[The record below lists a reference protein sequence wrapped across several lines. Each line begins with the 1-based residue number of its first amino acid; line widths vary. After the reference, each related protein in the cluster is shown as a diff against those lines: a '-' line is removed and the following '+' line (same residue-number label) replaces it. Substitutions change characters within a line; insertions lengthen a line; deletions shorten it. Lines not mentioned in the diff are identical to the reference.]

1 MRRCVYMMVITI
13 LLGCLIGVGPV
24 AAEEKPIYI
33 GILAPITGTQAVM
46 SEDLITGSV
55 LAQEEINA
63 AGGVLGRRLELII
76 EDTETRPAPG
86 MDAGRKLVG
95 VDKVPVISGGFSSG
109 VALPIAKYCQ
119 EQGIVG
125 IFQPPTSPLFRE
137 VGSYIFLTNVLD
149 NYKGKVIAEFA
160 IEDSGKNKFGLM
172 FPNNAFGIMLMKETI
187 KNLERLGA
195 EIVTEVVYELN
206 KVDYKAELQRLFAK
220 DPEVVIGTWYAKEGF
235 VTVKQAYE
243 MGLLNVDRVPWY
255 CPEMTSSFA
264 AAMEDIP
271 EVLEG
276 IKGLNPLAP
285 GSLFMEKFKKKM
297 GREPIT
303 AYAAMNYDALIMIA
317 MAINFANSVD
327 PAAIRD
333 ALPKIDDWY
342 RGQST
347 GGDKRFD
354 KDGMQGFGSYEK
366 LIVKSGKNVPYEK

>member
-1 MRRCVYMMVITI
+1 MRRCVYMLIITI
-13 LLGCLIGVGPV
+13 LLGCLIGAGPV

-109 VALPIAKYCQ
+109 VALPIAKYLQ
-119 EQGIVG
+119 ERGILG

-160 IEDSGKNKFGLM
+160 IEDSGKKKFGLM

-187 KNLERLGA
+187 KNLEKLGA

-220 DPEVVIGTWYAKEGF
+220 DPEVVIGTWYAKEGL

-243 MGLLNVDRVPWY
+243 MGLLNVDKVPWY

-317 MAINFANSVD
+317 MAINFANSAD
-327 PAAIRD
+327 PTAIRD